1 MKVITING
9 KPLRVYAAME
19 RALRLLANN
28 GYCARMSDFDEG
40 SRRYRITNVM
50 TQYRYN
56 READIFGVSVVP
68 NIPHDGE
75 PPHIRAF
82 FDANPRLKIA
92 IVGDKRRVNLILKK
106 LDAT

>member
-1 MKVITING
+1 MKVITIKG

-28 GYCARMSDFDEG
+28 GYCAKMGDFDEG
-40 SRRYRITNVM
+40 PRRYRANVM
-50 TQYRYN
+50 TQYRHN
-56 READIFGVSVVP
+56 REANVFGVSVVP